1 MRSSLLLLLFRHLYK
16 YKEKSYFISI
26 KRRTV
31 GCFSEEEKIKTGR
44 RCCANLFM
52 ENTII
57 LFYLFKSGEKSDLLL
72 FLDFLYV
79 SINYSYC
86 CDVYDILHTAL

>member
-1 MRSSLLLLLFRHLYK
+1 
-16 YKEKSYFISI
+16 
-26 KRRTV
+26 
-31 GCFSEEEKIKTGR
+31 
-44 RCCANLFM
+44 M
-52 ENTII
+52 ENSII

-86 CDVYDILHTAL
+86 CDVYDILYTAL